1 MKAKILKNER
11 YSAGLNLNLIIF
23 DEPAVLDNVEKLSG
37 EVDVIIKGLSKKRSK
52 DANAYFWELVGQM
65 ADKLGATKE
74 EIYFEQ
80 LKKYGQAITVTVQD
94 NVDLTRAGFKYYEK
108 FQDGLKNG
116 VKFVAYRVFIG
127 SSQYNTKEMSVL
139 IDGTRQD
146 AAELGIQT
154 ELFCITEPES
164 CPAPNRQQAR

>member
-11 YSAGLNLNLIIF
+11 YSTGLNLNLIIY
-23 DEPAVLDNVEKLSG
+23 DVPEVLDNVAKLSG
-37 EVDVIIKGLSKKRSK
+37 EVEVTIKGLKHKRSK
-52 DANAYFWELVGQM
+52 DANAYFWEIVGQM

-80 LKKYGQAITVTVQD
+80 LKKYGQSITVTVQES
-94 NVDLTRAGFKYYEK
+94 VDLSRAGFKYFERI
-108 FQDGLKNG
+108 QDGVRNG

-139 IDGTRQD
+139 IDGTVQD
-146 AAELGIQT
+146 AKDLGIQT
-154 ELFCITEPES
+154 ELFFIPEPDAN
-164 CPAPNRQQAR
+164 PAKRATR